1 MLLAPPAL
9 VKGDT
14 IYILSTARKITRDEI
29 AAAVSAFEAW
39 GLKVV
44 IGKTVGLAEHQYA
57 GTDKERL
64 EDFQYAL
71 DNPEIKAVICARGG
85 YGTVRIMDDIVYDR
99 FMQSPK
105 WIVGF
110 SDITY
115 LHTHIS
121 NTLGVQTIHS
131 IMPVQFPTASAAAV
145 ETLRQT
151 LFGEKTDYRLMPHEL
166 NRRGNCEGIL
176 IGGNLS
182 ILYSITGTKSGI
194 NTMGKIL
201 FLEDIDEYLYHI
213 DRMMIN
219 LKRSGKLQGLAG
231 IIAGSFTEIKDN
243 AVPFGKDAF
252 QIIAEHVHG
261 FEYPVCFGFPAGH
274 LKDNCAL
281 RIGKTYSLQVK
292 DNEVLIT

>member
-166 NRRGNCEGIL
+166 NRRGSCEGIL